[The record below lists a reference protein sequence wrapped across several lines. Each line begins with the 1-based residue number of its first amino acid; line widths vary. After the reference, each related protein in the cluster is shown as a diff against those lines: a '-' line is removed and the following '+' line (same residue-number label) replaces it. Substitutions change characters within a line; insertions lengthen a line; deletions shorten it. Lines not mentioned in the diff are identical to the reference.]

1 MPHPASLHCVP
12 DAYRAPM
19 TAPAAL
25 ERGVVGVRAAVSERD
40 HARLAR
46 FCAGPDGSLVWTRL
60 DGDVHLGRITGPC
73 RTSDDPDDRALELVH
88 VRPCEWLGVPV
99 DPLLVPE
106 QVAYAFSRGGRNF
119 QRIGTPG
126 AAAAT
131 AAVWDELDGLA

>member
-1 MPHPASLHCVP
+1 MT

-19 TAPAAL
+19 TDAAAL
-25 ERGVVGVRAAVSERD
+25 ERGVVGIRAAITERD

-46 FCAGPDGSLVWTRL
+46 FCAVPDRSFMWTRL
-60 DGDVHLGRITGPC
+60 DGDVHLGRVAGPC
-73 RTSDDPDDRALELVH
+73 RTSDDPAYRAAELVH

-119 QRIGTPG
+119 QRIGLPG
-126 AAAAT
+126 AADAT
-131 AAVWDELDGLA
+131 AAVWERLS